1 MKKILFFTLP
11 FWGHI
16 NPNIDIIIQL
26 SQTYKVLCVT
36 LKNYSDIF
44 FKNEIDILEYPD
56 SLVEYYGNGIISKST
71 NIEKEYYASQYLMSE
86 MLHINK
92 RSIELLENIW
102 FEIGLDII
110 EFAPDLIISD
120 TYAFWGPPIANKI
133 NVKYI
138 NIESA
143 TDMKDKVQDKYFKKY
158 LQNVVS
164 KEINLEINTQEIIK
178 NSNIINRQQNKKFE
192 KFAGCNKESYSQPLI
207 TLAHMT
213 KSLQLAADD
222 MIIPYKYMGFDLE
235 INDVPN
241 KEDFIYISRG
251 TINDNYNEMVLKN
264 IISTFDCEKE
274 YSVIVSCGVR
284 ADTIIQQ
291 NTNPKIQIYKSVNQI
306 EYLLKSKLFIS
317 HGGITGIRE
326 AIICETPV
334 IIFPTTYHC
343 YQVGIVMENIGGGI
357 LLKNHPFDKQEL
369 KVAISEIMNNKEY
382 KKNIKEL
389 KYELI
394 CEKRKNDIFSVLNK
408 YM

>member
-71 NIEKEYYASQYLMSE
+71 NIEKKYYASQYLMSE

-158 LQNVVS
+158 LQDVVS

-235 INDVPN
+235 INDMPN